1 MQDLRE
7 GTSGVLRSDCIRPD
21 GAISRRA
28 LRTIQDGKRLAV
40 FGLRTPITVM
50 QTFPR
55 RGDPG
60 RNSRDCRFALR
71 AALAALASTV
81 TPGARHRRRHLANR
95 AGRSNART
103 APAFWARSPRTSTRP
118 LRRSARNARGVVGT
132 DVAYPVDT
140 ARSGTQRPSGRPP
153 NRPTGPN
160 SPHIRSAHGCAD
172 LTRRASCQPARSR
185 ARVVVASMTAGRSGC
200 KPQVV
205 TPAPRSKVRRARRGP
220 RTRGC
225 GAFPR
230 SARPRPR
237 QETTAARCDPR
248 CRSARGFPMAC
259 G

>member
-172 LTRRASCQPARSR
+172 LTRRASCQPATISSRVCGCLDDGGKERLQAEGRHSR
-185 ARVVVASMTAGRSGC
+185 AAVESASS
-200 KPQVV
+200 
-205 TPAPRSKVRRARRGP
+205 
-220 RTRGC
+220 
-225 GAFPR
+225 
-230 SARPRPR
+230 
-237 QETTAARCDPR
+237 AARAADSRVCCLPAV
-248 CRSARGFPMAC
+248 SAASCATGDSGAM
-259 G
+259 